1 MKILIAGDSFACVWP
16 DVDNGWPQLL
26 ASDHDVNNIAQAGAS
41 EYRIWLQLRDIN
53 LAVYDIVI
61 VSHSS
66 PNRVFVQNHPIPRTG
81 LHANCDL
88 IFSDIDRFRPWNR
101 RLSNIR
107 SWFRH
112 YFDETYHNDIYDL
125 IRKEIMRLI
134 PTDKYICTTH
144 SHHRSALTSES
155 VNIDF
160 TELWSRE
167 RGNINHYTEA
177 GNMTV
182 YKLLTDEIRKRH
194 K

>member
-16 DVDNGWPQLL
+16 NGDKGWPQLL
-26 ASDHDVNNIAQAGAS
+26 ACEHDVNNIAQAGAS
-41 EYRIWLQLRDIN
+41 EYRIWLQLRD
-53 LAVYDIVI
+53 LDLTVYDMVI

-66 PNRVFVQNHPIPRTG
+66 PNRVYVQSHPIPRVG

-101 RLSNIR
+101 RLTNIKA
-107 SWFRH
+107 WFRY
-112 YFDETYHNDIYDL
+112 YFDETYHNDIYDF

-134 PTDKYICTTH
+134 PSDKYICTTH
-144 SHHRSALTSES
+144 SHHRSALACEPN
-155 VNIDF
+155 NIDF

-167 RGNINHYTEA
+167 RGNINHYTDL

-182 YKLLTDEIRKRH
+182 YKLLTDEMRNRRK
-194 K
+194 